1 MVSSR
6 EIQVDLWC
14 LQAIIALLGISGS
27 VEHSSKRVD
36 AYVMLPVV
44 ELLRVDVLHRLRIEE
59 LLPEPFALQEV
70 EEGEAVRVGDVL
82 GVLGPLPVLQVLQ
95 VVDEGG
101 VLEVAAL
108 REPCAVSGAQVDG
121 GRTVEILGVR
131 EALDELELHE
141 EAGLLRRLCF
151 YRRRHQ
157 RRRRGTVHGG
167 AQRLSAQ
174 VEQHGRLRPL
184 SERWIRATC
193 SWRTKRLML
202 ICRRNHQSQRRRTSR
217 SILTLPPLPTR
228 TLKVPQIY
236 LLVALFR

>member
-1 MVSSR
+1 
-6 EIQVDLWC
+6 
-14 LQAIIALLGISGS
+14 
-27 VEHSSKRVD
+27 
-36 AYVMLPVV
+36 MLPVV

-167 AQRLSAQ
+167 AERLSAKLASST
-174 VEQHGRLRPL
+174 VACAP
-184 SERWIRATC
+184 ERWIRATC